1 VRGFDLFSFYDGL
14 VLKLAVVLF
23 GLTYVHPMFLIGVG
37 TNYM

>member
-1 VRGFDLFSFYDGL
+1 MNESQVNLADVDL